1 MSGHPVPQADG
12 GRSRKDDFREVWQ
25 ARELISPAR
34 RPMDLFIQ
42 DLRYGLRRLAASPLF
57 TLTAILIVGLGI
69 AANTAVFSA
78 VNAFL
83 LRPLPFDDADRLVH
97 VYQHS
102 DEGEPVSS
110 SFPAYRAM
118 AARADVFSSAA
129 AMFFTT
135 VNAESDL
142 GVRPSLAEF
151 ATSSYFPVLGLRP
164 SQGRWIA
171 PEEDAPGAG
180 AVAVVSH
187 RAWRSRFGSDPGIVG
202 RAIRLGGSS
211 VTIVGVG
218 PESYNGF
225 ASGVVVDFWLSL
237 SALGPVQGASAGG
250 TLERP
255 QDHWFMVRARLREGV
270 TIAQARAA
278 MDNLSGE
285 LELRFAG
292 LDQRRRI
299 EVLPARSVRI
309 HPALDRTLVPMATLL
324 MGVVGVV
331 LALVCAN
338 LAVMLLLRG
347 ANRLR
352 EVSIR
357 LAMGAARMRI
367 VRQFLTES
375 LVLSMA
381 GGVVGCLA
389 AVWLLDV
396 ISATDLP
403 VAMGVLA
410 NGQVNFSVDLRVL
423 AFATALSILTG
434 IAFGVLPA
442 VRAIKTEAVAV
453 MGSTT
458 VSRRHVATRYAMVSF
473 RSPSRSCSS
482 PPPSPHWDST
492 RWWRSPWVNGR
503 KRSGFESRLA
513 QAALASFGSSYGR

>member
-1 MSGHPVPQADG
+1 
-12 GRSRKDDFREVWQ
+12 
-25 ARELISPAR
+25 
-34 RPMDLFIQ
+34 
-42 DLRYGLRRLAASPLF
+42 
-57 TLTAILIVGLGI
+57 
-69 AANTAVFSA
+69 
-78 VNAFL
+78 
-83 LRPLPFDDADRLVH
+83 
-97 VYQHS
+97 
-102 DEGEPVSS
+102 
-110 SFPAYRAM
+110 
-118 AARADVFSSAA
+118 
-129 AMFFTT
+129 
-135 VNAESDL
+135 
-142 GVRPSLAEF
+142 
-151 ATSSYFPVLGLRP
+151 
-164 SQGRWIA
+164 
-171 PEEDAPGAG
+171 
-180 AVAVVSH
+180 
-187 RAWRSRFGSDPGIVG
+187 
-202 RAIRLGGSS
+202 
-211 VTIVGVG
+211 
-218 PESYNGF
+218 
-225 ASGVVVDFWLSL
+225 
-237 SALGPVQGASAGG
+237 
-250 TLERP
+250 
-255 QDHWFMVRARLREGV
+255 
-270 TIAQARAA
+270 